1 MDQTHQTD
9 LVDVNGRSIP
19 RARYLVILTGI
30 GFIAYALVSMD
41 ATMIGVALPVIAKST
56 GWSLAALGFAV
67 SLSFV
72 PIVLAGLISG
82 PVADRLGRKRT
93 VQYILLIVGLFSGL
107 TAVVSALWQFTVVR
121 FLAGA
126 GLAEGPIANT
136 LVAEE
141 APPKRRGTMIG
152 MTQAGYPI
160 GLALAGLLGSLI
172 LPRYGWRP
180 LFLFAFLPILVI
192 LLVMRFLREPPVFSK
207 AHDTPKKSVEWVR
220 LFSERDRKQTI
231 TLTVFSILEFIG
243 IPLTGL
249 LTVTYLVT
257 AKHVPVGEAALLF
270 SLMNW
275 VALVAQIGT
284 GFLSNYVPA
293 KLIIAIWCLLGGVGL
308 GLAAFGGNVGWAYI
322 GLIGYALF
330 GNGLWGCY
338 PRYISESYST
348 DVRATAMSFFVAL
361 GNTAFLWLPAVGG
374 ALLALGRGSMLF
386 AGTGVLMIIAS
397 LAFAILAR
405 HIGVKEGV
413 IDQEKTS
420 LMV

>member
-141 APPKRRGTMIG
+141 APPKR
-152 MTQAGYPI
+152 
-160 GLALAGLLGSLI
+160 
-172 LPRYGWRP
+172 
-180 LFLFAFLPILVI
+180 
-192 LLVMRFLREPPVFSK
+192 
-207 AHDTPKKSVEWVR
+207 
-220 LFSERDRKQTI
+220 
-231 TLTVFSILEFIG
+231 
-243 IPLTGL
+243 
-249 LTVTYLVT
+249 
-257 AKHVPVGEAALLF
+257 
-270 SLMNW
+270 
-275 VALVAQIGT
+275 
-284 GFLSNYVPA
+284 
-293 KLIIAIWCLLGGVGL
+293 
-308 GLAAFGGNVGWAYI
+308 
-322 GLIGYALF
+322 
-330 GNGLWGCY
+330 
-338 PRYISESYST
+338 
-348 DVRATAMSFFVAL
+348 
-361 GNTAFLWLPAVGG
+361 
-374 ALLALGRGSMLF
+374 
-386 AGTGVLMIIAS
+386 
-397 LAFAILAR
+397 
-405 HIGVKEGV
+405 
-413 IDQEKTS
+413 
-420 LMV
+420 